1 MKRYPKPRKWFPK
14 NPQKY
19 IGDFNNIIARS
30 SWEIRFMNYCD
41 LSSNVIKW
49 NSEDVKIPYLSPID
63 GKPHN
68 YHVDFIASIKVSD
81 GSVKTFL
88 IEIKPFAQTQPPKN
102 TRNKKTLM
110 ESVATY
116 QVNQAKWDAARL
128 YCKKHG
134 FEFMLITE
142 NELGL

>member
-1 MKRYPKPRKWFPK
+1 MSKTLRGK
-14 NPQKY
+14 NLV
-19 IGDFNNIIARS
+19 GM
-30 SWEIRFMNYCD
+30 RFG
-41 LSSNVIKW
+41 VIK
-49 NSEDVKIPYLSPID
+49 VL
-63 GKPHN
+63 G
-68 YHVDFIASIKVSD
+68 
-81 GSVKTFL
+81 
-88 IEIKPFAQTQPPKN
+88 QTQPPKN